1 MRSKTLL
8 ALTAMACYTLI
19 TGCATCDADTV
30 KAAEFK
36 NAQEQKEA
44 AEDKKPQQDILKLQ
58 LPECIYA
65 VPGVETC
72 VYYDNI
78 IMAINPDKYAFR
90 VLCQKGR
97 NDQKRWSYT
106 PKAGDEGD
114 YDWRIQIEDERGVL
128 AEGTMKLHV
137 SPANAG
143 EGKDISILVV
153 GDSLT
158 NAGIYPT
165 RIFELFKTA
174 GNPKLKMAGSNGP
187 GYKPQPDGV
196 AHEGWGGW
204 QWSTF
209 VNRAEA
215 PKVENPKPY
224 EIASRFIN
232 KVDGKAQLDFQNYYK
247 LYNDGRTPDFI
258 TFQLG
263 VNDIFGARDDN
274 REARINEILAQ
285 ADILIAAARQ
295 SAPNAIIGVGLVTP
309 GCKSQDGF
317 GQSYGCHP
325 TTRWQYKKNQHALN
339 KAMLEKF
346 KDHPDKKLFIIPTN
360 VNLDC
365 ENNFPA
371 YNVSINFGNEAK
383 ILRQANGVHP
393 SPAGYKQIG
402 DTYYAFIKY
411 FLSHPVEQ

>member
-44 AEDKKPQQDILKLQ
+44 AEGKKPQQDILKLQ

-143 EGKDISILVV
+143 V
-153 GDSLT
+153 
-158 NAGIYPT
+158 
-165 RIFELFKTA
+165 
-174 GNPKLKMAGSNGP
+174 
-187 GYKPQPDGV
+187 
-196 AHEGWGGW
+196 
-204 QWSTF
+204 
-209 VNRAEA
+209 
-215 PKVENPKPY
+215 
-224 EIASRFIN
+224 
-232 KVDGKAQLDFQNYYK
+232 
-247 LYNDGRTPDFI
+247 
-258 TFQLG
+258 
-263 VNDIFGARDDN
+263 
-274 REARINEILAQ
+274 
-285 ADILIAAARQ
+285 
-295 SAPNAIIGVGLVTP
+295 
-309 GCKSQDGF
+309 
-317 GQSYGCHP
+317 
-325 TTRWQYKKNQHALN
+325 
-339 KAMLEKF
+339 
-346 KDHPDKKLFIIPTN
+346 
-360 VNLDC
+360 
-365 ENNFPA
+365 
-371 YNVSINFGNEAK
+371 
-383 ILRQANGVHP
+383 
-393 SPAGYKQIG
+393 
-402 DTYYAFIKY
+402 
-411 FLSHPVEQ
+411 